1 MAWPQASGV
10 VWASHQSHDE
20 LLHHEYEAVVLL
32 PHELPVVPPTRL
44 NGFISDDNVYVTIC
58 VVVGVVV
65 VCVCPQRVIIPILIQ
80 GTMEPPQ
87 PPAADNLTPA
97 NLSSAAPHTQIKYY
111 WSPITIIYSWLLTT
125 PRSLLSTQPCWTAA

>member
-1 MAWPQASGV
+1 MCGVGV
-10 VWASHQSHDE
+10 V
-20 LLHHEYEAVVLL
+20 
-32 PHELPVVPPTRL
+32 
-44 NGFISDDNVYVTIC
+44 G
-58 VVVGVVV
+58 VVVVVV

-111 WSPITIIYSWLLTT
+111 WSPII
-125 PRSLLSTQPCWTAA
+125 PSTDGC

>member
-1 MAWPQASGV
+1 MW
-10 VWASHQSHDE
+10 
-20 LLHHEYEAVVLL
+20 
-32 PHELPVVPPTRL
+32 
-44 NGFISDDNVYVTIC
+44 C
-58 VVVGVVV
+58 VVVVVGVVVV

-111 WSPITIIYSWLLTT
+111 WSPITIIPSADG
-125 PRSLLSTQPCWTAA
+125 C